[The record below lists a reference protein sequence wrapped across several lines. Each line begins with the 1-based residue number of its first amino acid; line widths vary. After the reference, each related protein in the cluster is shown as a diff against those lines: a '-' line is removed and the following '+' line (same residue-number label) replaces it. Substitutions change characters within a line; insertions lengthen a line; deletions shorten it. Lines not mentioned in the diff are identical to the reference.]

1 MILGMLPQVWSLLK
15 AILKDSFG
23 FAPGNMRVKLI
34 REKIDADMRAYS
46 VCGGE
51 LFDPDLKNSI
61 SWDVC

>member
-46 VCGGE
+46 VCGGSY
-51 LFDPDLKNSI
+51 LTQI
-61 SWDVC
+61 